1 MREICD
7 WKLELM
13 ARHIFSGLWGNR
25 KDILYEVSS
34 LYQVGVHEGRRQTDA
49 LKDRLNQDIAKLDE
63 KMKRLTRMRLEDEI
77 SKEEFLEYKGMLRPN
92 QWEDLIVRVYI

>member
-1 MREICD
+1 
-7 WKLELM
+7 M

-49 LKDRLNQDIAKLDE
+49 LKDRLNQDIAKLD
-63 KMKRLTRMRLEDEI
+63 
-77 SKEEFLEYKGMLRPN
+77 
-92 QWEDLIVRVYI
+92 